1 MVPLNKTPQN
11 KPAAAVGKTPAG
23 GKVPVAVLPPKPAD
37 KAAKDAA
44 VKAAVDKAAKDA
56 AAKAAADKAA
66 KDAAVKAVVDKAAK
80 DSAAK
85 AAADKAAKDSA
96 AKAAADKAAKDAV
109 VKAAAD
115 KAAAARAAADKA
127 AKDAA
132 AKAAADKAAKDAA
145 VKAAVDK
152 AAKDAAAKA
161 AADKAAKDAAAKA
174 AADKAAKDAAVKA
187 AVWPKVMM
195 TYSHVVQAYAKKA
208 YDCWRGLGS
217 TSSREDVIHKL
228 GKVLDEIHQMC
239 GIPKIKHTIF
249 YAAPNSCGTFG
260 SNNWEMRINPNMM
273 QSSSITKRDFYMLVE
288 TLYHEGRHTE
298 QAWLVRVQS
307 LFEKRTWS
315 SSQKKYEVPNVIIA
329 KYSAPEPGEV
339 FDKALAVAL
348 NRGEEPDRKAGK
360 VYDDYMALIKKVK
373 KWDESV
379 TKNVGDTNC
388 VYMNLGNSPH
398 WRHKYQTLPME
409 YDAFLIEEKVREE
422 FKKIPD
428 FRDTAIQAAPG
439 PCAHCHGKNNQ
450 HIFSGIPLHMV
461 R

>member
-44 VKAAVDKAAKDA
+44 VKAAVDKAAKDS

-66 KDAAVKAVVDKAAK
+66 KDA
-80 DSAAK
+80 
-85 AAADKAAKDSA
+85 A

-115 KAAAARAAADKA
+115 KAAKDAAVKAAADKAAKDAAVRAAADKAAKDAAVKAAA

-145 VKAAVDK
+145 VKAAV
-152 AAKDAAAKA
+152 
-161 AADKAAKDAAAKA
+161 DKAAKDAAAKA

-217 TSSREDVIHKL
+217 TSSKEDVIYKL

-249 YAAPNSCGTFG
+249 YAAPTSCGTFG

-273 QSSSITKRDFYMLVE
+273 QSSSITKHDFYMLVE

-315 SSQKKYEVPNVIIA
+315 SSQKKYEVPNVFLA

-348 NRGEEPDRKAGK
+348 TRGEEPDRKAGK

-398 WRHKYQTLPME
+398 WHHKYQTLPME